1 MNNVQRNVFFK
12 ITKLTFEKKH
22 AFTSHQNKKT
32 KKILIFKWKK
42 FENFFLI
49 RLESMDNYSNFSLND
64 TGHYA
69 AFKTYTTIE
78 VTILSILFCF
88 ALIGNSLVIIKLVFF
103 GKKNPLFNKNSQSRL
118 IDEIDRKTY
127 RVS

>member
-1 MNNVQRNVFFK
+1 
-12 ITKLTFEKKH
+12 
-22 AFTSHQNKKT
+22 
-32 KKILIFKWKK
+32 
-42 FENFFLI
+42 
-49 RLESMDNYSNFSLND
+49 MDNYSNFSLND

-103 GKKNPLFNKNSQSRL
+103 GKKNPLFNKNSQNRMSFYMINLSIADICVALLSILPQIIWRYNIL
-118 IDEIDRKTY
+118 FWSKSNVVCKLTTFLQVKY
-127 RVS
+127 